1 MALINRD
8 ALRVKFNTIIVGTDE
23 NRDALLSV
31 REAMKLIDLEPTV
44 DAVEVVRCKDCRYW
58 RHEVDTHTHWV
69 CRQHSYIDRLIHT
82 APDFFCADGKRR
94 ENDADG

>member
-8 ALRVKFNTIIVGTDE
+8 TLRAKFNTIIVGTDE

-44 DAVEVVRCKDCRYW
+44 DAVEVVRCRDCRYTEGADENGW
-58 RHEVDTHTHWV
+58 YT
-69 CRQHSYIDRLIHT
+69 CRNNGCGYPANGYCSDGDRRG
-82 APDFFCADGKRR
+82 DNGREADPV
-94 ENDADG
+94 